1 MTNRLGIFGYP
12 LSHSISPV
20 FQQAALDHYSLPISY
35 EAWPTPPD
43 ELRQAVRRLRQAE
56 YLGANVTI
64 PHKERVVVA
73 LDRTDPLAGR
83 VGAVNTIAKEGSRL
97 VGYNTDV
104 DGFLT
109 SLKQDG
115 GLDPRGSSVLLLGA
129 GGAARA
135 AAFGLADEQVGS
147 LTIANRTQERARALA
162 DEVREYIGTTAAAS
176 IEEAALAKLLP
187 GVDLIVN
194 ATSIGMGRGASAGRS
209 PLRADL
215 IPSDALVFDMVYS
228 PTETPL
234 LLEARRAGARAV
246 GGLSMLVRQ
255 GAAGFELWTGRDA
268 PIDVMLR
275 AAEGA
280 MAAQRSREPA

>member
-1 MTNRLGIFGYP
+1 MTNHLGIFGYP

-20 FQQAALDHYSLPISY
+20 FQQAALDHYSLPIRY

-43 ELRQAVRRLRQAE
+43 RLCQAVRRLRQGE

-64 PHKERVVVA
+64 PHKERVVGA
-73 LDRTDPLAGR
+73 LDRTDRVAGR

-104 DGFLT
+104 DAFVA
-109 SLKQDG
+109 SLKQDA

-147 LTIANRTQERARALA
+147 LTIANRTLERARALA
-162 DEVREYIGTTAAAS
+162 DEVREHIGTTAAAS
-176 IEEAALAKLLP
+176 IEEAALAELLP
-187 GVDLIVN
+187 VVDLIVN
-194 ATSIGMGRGASAGRS
+194 ATSIGMGRGAAAGRS

-268 PIDVMLR
+268 PIGVMLR

-280 MAAQRSREPA
+280 MAAQQSREPA